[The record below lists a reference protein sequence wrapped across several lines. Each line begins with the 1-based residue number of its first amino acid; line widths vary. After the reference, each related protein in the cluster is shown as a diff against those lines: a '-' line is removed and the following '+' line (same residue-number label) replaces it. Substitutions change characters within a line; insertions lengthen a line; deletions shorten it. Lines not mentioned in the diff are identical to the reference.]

1 MSDTNEVR
9 VGGIW
14 FCKIGEHSPL
24 QRGADSPMRDA
35 VAAEYKK
42 LTGQEPAFIFSG
54 WSGELTEPERA
65 VVENRLPVREAAP
78 PADAALATVEAR
90 YRDLLN
96 RLGCNGHDGAIA
108 EINLLRRHLDV
119 PADEALAD
127 VLRLIDEQFGHAA
140 DVGATYIAFTQE
152 ETKRIAAA
160 LRAREV
166 PEGKKYH
173 DVAQRLY
180 ALLDDIDTAGD
191 IAKSDDK
198 LYRGIVE
205 RTQAKKRDFV
215 VSCDGYTVT
224 LADDSMLTASKEA
237 P

>member
-1 MSDTNEVR
+1 MADKNEVR

-54 WSGELTEPERA
+54 WGGELTEGERA
-65 VVENRLPVREAAP
+65 VVENRLPSTP
-78 PADAALATVEAR
+78 PADAALADDALCESLIEASDMR
-90 YRDLLN
+90 WNGDVYVGDGSDLMSLV
-96 RLGCNGHDGAIA
+96 R
-108 EINLLRRHLDV
+108 
-119 PADEALAD
+119 
-127 VLRLIDEQFGHAA
+127 
-140 DVGATYIAFTQE
+140 
-152 ETKRIAAA
+152 AA
-160 LRAREV
+160 LRARAV

-198 LYRGIVE
+198 LYRGIVK

-224 LADDSMLTASKEA
+224 LADDSMLAASKEGGTNG
-237 P
+237 

>member
-65 VVENRLPVREAAP
+65 VVENRLPVREATP
-78 PADAALATVEAR
+78 PADAALA
-90 YRDLLN
+90 
-96 RLGCNGHDGAIA
+96 
-108 EINLLRRHLDV
+108 
-119 PADEALAD
+119 AD
-127 VLRLIDEQFGHAA
+127 VLRLIDEQFSHAA

-160 LRAREV
+160 LRARAV
-166 PEGKKYH
+166 PEGFVLVPVEPTDEMVIAALKEVDPLRELIDWSDGH
-173 DVAQRLY
+173 GFMREDARRAY
-180 ALLDDIDTAGD
+180 AA
-191 IAKSDDK
+191 
-198 LYRGIVE
+198 
-205 RTQAKKRDFV
+205 
-215 VSCDGYTVT
+215 
-224 LADDSMLTASKEA
+224 MLSASKEVKQ
-237 P
+237 